1 MRLTPEDQTWLEAY
15 RQALAQQFPALV
27 QHLIL
32 FGSKA
37 RGTATADSDLDL
49 LVVIQQGDWRLKD
62 AVAEVGYLLA
72 IGTDVVPSIIV
83 LTVEEWG
90 RLQKRE
96 APFWQTVTRDG
107 VAEFQAVDREKYP
120 TPDIARWSPAPLT
133 RVSTDAGCPLRRPA

>member
-1 MRLTPEDQTWLEAY
+1 MVGGTPSGLS
-15 RQALAQQFPALV
+15 PAIPSIGAAPHPLRV
-27 QHLIL
+27 E
-32 FGSKA
+32 G

-96 APFWQTVTRDG
+96 APFWQTVPRDG
-107 VAEFQAVDREKYP
+107 VAVQ
-120 TPDIARWSPAPLT
+120 
-133 RVSTDAGCPLRRPA
+133 